1 MITQGQTQSFKVE
14 LCQGVH
20 NFLTDTFKI
29 ALYTGLAN
37 IGTDTTVYTSTGE
50 VANAN
55 YIAGGNVLTGVTLA
69 GANDVAYINFD
80 NSSWIPAGFTAR
92 GALIYNSTK
101 GNKSVAVLNFGSDKT
116 GVPNF
121 IVQMPP
127 NTSADAL
134 IRI

>member
-50 VANAN
+50 VVNAN
-55 YIAGGNVLTGVTLA
+55 YTAGGNTLTGVTLA
-69 GANDVAYINFD
+69 GANDVAYINFN

-121 IVQMPP
+121 TVQMPP

>member
-50 VANAN
+50 VVNAN
-55 YIAGGNVLTGVTLA
+55 YTAGGNTLTGVTLA
-69 GANDVAYINFD
+69 GANDVAYINFN

-101 GNKSVAVLNFGSDKT
+101 GNKSVAILNFGSDKT

-127 NTSADAL
+127 NTSTDAL

>member
-1 MITQGQTQSFKVE
+1 MITQCQTQSFKVE
-14 LCQGVH
+14 LCQAVH

-37 IGTDTTVYTSTGE
+37 IGVDTTAYSSTGE
-50 VANAN
+50 VVSAN
-55 YIAGGNVLTGVTLA
+55 YVAGGNTLTGVTLA
-69 GANDVAYINFD
+69 GANGVAYINFN

-101 GNKSVAVLNFGSDKT
+101 GNKSVAVLDFGSDKT
-116 GVPNF
+116 GSPNF
-121 IVQMPP
+121 VVQMPP

>member
-1 MITQGQTQSFKVE
+1 MITQCQTQSFKVE
-14 LCQGVH
+14 LCQAVH

-37 IGTDTTVYTSTGE
+37 INVNTTVYTSVGE
-50 VANAN
+50 VVGTN
-55 YIAGGNVLTGVTLA
+55 YTAGGKTLTGATVA
-69 GANDVAYINFD
+69 GANGVAYISFN
-80 NSSWIPAGFTAR
+80 NISWIPAGFTAR

-116 GVPNF
+116 GSPNF
-121 IVQMPP
+121 VVQMPT

>member
-20 NFLTDTFKI
+20 DFLTDTFKI
-29 ALYTGLAN
+29 ALYTAIAD
-37 IGTDTTVYTSTGE
+37 IGADTTVYTSSNE
-50 VANAN
+50 VVDAN
-55 YIAGGNVLTGVTLA
+55 YTAGGNTLTGVTLA
-69 GANDVAYINFD
+69 GANGVAYINFD

-101 GNKSVAVLNFGSDKT
+101 GNKSVAVLDFGSDKT

-121 IVQMPP
+121 IVQMPT